1 MMMEA
6 NVQTDED
13 AYDNDDD
20 WLVIITD
27 GNEHGVGD
35 KGDDDGNEEGD
46 NQIIDNAE
54 KGFDQPRH
62 QKSRF
67 SLPRSVDE
75 QAGSDEVEHAEES
88 QHHHHRNRISH
99 LRVIFTEEIFA
110 GVTKPCSG
118 IVQMFQML
126 LLKVEVVENPRGD
139 NSKPTETQ
147 SATQNSQECPDK
159 IQSSNDENSSLKMA
173 TAE

>member
-1 MMMEA
+1 MIMMSIVMMMLMMMEA

-46 NQIIDNAE
+46 DQIIDKAK

-67 SLPRSVDE
+67 SL
-75 QAGSDEVEHAEES
+75 A
-88 QHHHHRNRISH
+88 
-99 LRVIFTEEIFA
+99 
-110 GVTKPCSG
+110 
-118 IVQMFQML
+118 
-126 LLKVEVVENPRGD
+126 
-139 NSKPTETQ
+139 
-147 SATQNSQECPDK
+147 
-159 IQSSNDENSSLKMA
+159 
-173 TAE
+173 